1 MADSGNR
8 TAAWLLAIVLFLI
21 VYGSLFPFSFD
32 WSRAADALEALPH
45 LGFARTTRGD
55 IAANLLLYFP
65 AGLLLAW
72 LLAPRLGALAAII
85 VTTLFGLVLSLGI
98 ELLQFFEPRRVAS
111 LTDMLLN
118 VAGMLAGALAALV
131 GAQGRSRLRS
141 GWLAVALREP
151 IAIALIV
158 CWLLV
163 RLLPLA
169 PTLDVQKWRAA
180 LEPLGTAPWW
190 IPLESARLF
199 VAWTVVGY
207 AASAAG
213 RRRLDWAW
221 LFVIAAIATLGRI
234 VIIGKV
240 LLPVELAAMA
250 ASIPAALILA
260 RVGTAGASILAWAI
274 AALAIVRG
282 LEPFTFALDTRDI
295 RLAPFGT
302 GFAGS
307 SEMALP
313 VLLDKVFFSAALV
326 WLLTRAGHAVLWAT
340 LLAAGLLLGIEV
352 LQVWLPS
359 RTPNVTDPLLAVVAG
374 GVIALLQGAGQG
386 SAPAPAAPRRA
397 ARG

>member
-8 TAAWLLAIVLFLI
+8 TAGWLLAIVLFLI
-21 VYGSLFPFSFD
+21 VYGSLFPFAFD
-32 WSRAADALEALPH
+32 WSRADGPLEALTH

-72 LLAPRLGALAAII
+72 LLALRMGALAAILATAI
-85 VTTLFGLVLSLGI
+85 IGLLLSFSI
-98 ELLQFFEPRRVAS
+98 ELLQFFEPKRVAS

-118 VAGMLAGALAALV
+118 AAGTLAGALAGLV
-131 GAQGRSRLRS
+131 GVHGRSRLRS

-151 IAIALIV
+151 IAVALVV

-169 PTLDVQKWRAA
+169 PTLDVQKWRNAR
-180 LEPLGTAPWW
+180 EPLATAPWW
-190 IPLESARLF
+190 VPLESARLF

-221 LFVIAAIATLGRI
+221 LFVIAAIAVLGRI

-240 LLPVELAAMA
+240 LMPAEVAAIA
-250 ASIPAALILA
+250 VSIPAALILA
-260 RVGTAGASILAWAI
+260 RLGTTGASILAWSI

-282 LEPFTFALDTRDI
+282 LEPFTFAIDTRAI
-295 RLAPFGT
+295 ALAPFGT
-302 GFAGS
+302 GLAGS

-313 VLLDKVFFSAALV
+313 VLLDKVFFSASLV
-326 WLLTRAGHAVLWAT
+326 WLLTRAGHSMLWAT
-340 LLAAGLLLGIEV
+340 ILAMGLLLGIEV
-352 LQVWLPS
+352 LQVWLPG

-374 GVIALLQGAGQG
+374 GVIALLQGTASGG
-386 SAPAPAAPRRA
+386 APAPAAPRRGG
-397 ARG
+397 RG